1 MSHFSFGFFFKLD
14 VITANCTITS
24 FIHTIKMVI
33 EASEH
38 SMQAVVGIQLL
49 GNSINQRYDSIQHNI
64 NEFELNLQF

>member
-1 MSHFSFGFFFKLD
+1 
-14 VITANCTITS
+14 
-24 FIHTIKMVI
+24 MVI

-38 SMQAVVGIQLL
+38 SMQAIVGIQLF